1 MSLAGPARPQA
12 AAQLELAGIR
22 AATGT
27 MRCNRIRAAT
37 AATGTRSFNVK
48 TTSATLTLSELPPTK
63 ASDGVFRTKSIDI
76 PALLTFLVRGN
87 YGNIWAGCYWLGT
100 RTYSTMMP
108 AWRNRSSTPSGRSN
122 QNFFKSIYVF
132 ANVLI
137 HSD

>member
-108 AWRNRSSTPSGRSN
+108 AWRDRSSTPSPGRSN

-132 ANVLI
+132 ANDLI
-137 HSD
+137 H